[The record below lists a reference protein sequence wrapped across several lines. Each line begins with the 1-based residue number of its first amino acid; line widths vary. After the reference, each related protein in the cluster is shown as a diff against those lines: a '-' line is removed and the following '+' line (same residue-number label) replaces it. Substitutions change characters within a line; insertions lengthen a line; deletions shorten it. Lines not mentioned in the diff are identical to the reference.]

1 MQVPHSFILAL
12 FKGQGHDHM
21 PSIAFIS
28 LQVAEKVQIH
38 QPTWY
43 FIYLF
48 LLIVLFAWIRIYYG
62 NILTQT
68 FQASTNF
75 QFASK
80 MFNNNSQLQNQLDGV
95 LYLFYILIMA
105 FLLYYLEVR
114 IGLFPYGLQ
123 GGVLFLFNL
132 ALLSAMFIGRVI
144 LHNTIGILF
153 NHVRLVREYLYNMFV
168 FNKLAGMIVLPLL
181 FLLIYTEGILQEIFF
196 WITIFAFSSIAV
208 MRVIRAVIY
217 SYRKEVLIFYMF
229 LYLCAL
235 EIAPLVLL
243 YRWLEGI
250 L

>member
-12 FKGQGHDHM
+12 YKGPGNEHM
-21 PSIAFIS
+21 PSFAFKS

-38 QPTWY
+38 EPGWY

-48 LLIVLFAWIRIYYG
+48 LLIGLFAWIRVYYG

-80 MFNNNSQLQNQLDGV
+80 MFNNNSQLQNQLDGM
-95 LYLFYILIMA
+95 LYLFYILSVA

-114 IGLFPYGLQ
+114 MSLFPYGQQ
-123 GGVLFLFNL
+123 GGVLFLFNI
-132 ALLSAMFIGRVI
+132 ALLSAMFIGRVV

-153 NHVRLVREYLYNMFV
+153 NHIRLVREYLYNMFV
-168 FNKLAGMIVLPLL
+168 FNKLAGMIALPLV

-196 WITIFAFSSIAV
+196 WITVFVFSGIVV

-235 EIAPLVLL
+235 EITPLVLL